1 MTKTKAV
8 KLRVTLYLMPVALFC
23 LSIGFVIGENVA
35 PRLVECH
42 HHYGNSWDNY
52 SAPKNKDIYSSFKN
66 PIRKD
71 F

>member
-8 KLRVTLYLMPVALFC
+8 KLRVALYLVPVALFC
-23 LSIGFVIGENVA
+23 LSIGFIIGENTA
-35 PRLVECH
+35 PKFGECRVIVLPH
-42 HHYGNSWDNY
+42 KDTY
-52 SAPKNKDIYSSFKN
+52 SAPKQ